1 MIADLPIAAK
11 FGVTEFNCAA
21 TELSHEETL
30 VLCGDIPRR
39 AVRIVHAATAF
50 TVDATYKPQARLS
63 LKFPDPSAFTNYE
76 IVSIAK
82 APDMLSYE
90 TVLKAD
96 NRA

>member
-30 VLCGDIPRR
+30 VLCGDIPKR
-39 AVRIVHAATAF
+39 AVRIVHAVDAF
-50 TVDATYKPQARLS
+50 TVDSTYKPQARLS
-63 LKFPDPSAFTNYE
+63 LKFPSASAYTAYE
-76 IVSIAK
+76 VVSIAK
-82 APDMLSYE
+82 APDLLSYE